1 MNLAIVHT
9 RAQLGVSAPPVRVEV
24 HLAGGLPSFNIVGL
38 PDSAV
43 RESRDRVRAAIANSG
58 FSPPSRRITV
68 SLAPADLP
76 KDGGRFDLPIALG
89 ILVASNQLKTDAL
102 ADYEFLG
109 ELSLAGEV
117 QGVSGCLPAILHA
130 RDAGRCLVLPRANA
144 PEAGLVSHTDC
155 RLADDLAG
163 VCAALAGRVELDVP
177 TRIQARGVT
186 DLPDMEDVRGQA
198 RARRALEIAAAG
210 NHNLLMIGPPGT
222 GKTLLASRLPGIL
235 PMLAEDEALETAAI
249 GSVCGK
255 ALEPERWRERPFRAP
270 HHTASGVALVGGGTR
285 PRPGEVSL
293 AHHGV
298 LFLDELP
305 EFDRRVLEV
314 LREPLESGRIVI
326 SRAAHQAEFPARFQM
341 VSAMNPCPCGYA
353 GDESGRCRC
362 SPDQIMRYRSRVSGP
377 LLDRIDLHVEVP
389 RQKFGR
395 FPPGEASAPV
405 RERVIAA
412 RSVQARRP
420 AINARLDAAG
430 VRRHC
435 RLDASGERMLE
446 AACERLHLSARAHQ
460 RIVKL
465 ARTIADLDASEAITT
480 THLAEAVGLRQLDR
494 DHLVAV

>member
-102 ADYEFLG
+102 EEYEFLG

-117 QGVSGCLPAILHA
+117 QGISGCLPAILHA

-144 PEAGLVSHTDC
+144 PEAGLVSNTDC
-155 RLADDLAG
+155 RLAVDLAG
-163 VCAALAGRVELDVP
+163 VCAALAGRAALEVP
-177 TRIQARGVT
+177 ARIQARGVADMP
-186 DLPDMEDVRGQA
+186 DLEDVRGQA

-255 ALEPERWRERPFRAP
+255 KLEPERWRERPFRAP

-285 PRPGEVSL
+285 PRPGEISL
-293 AHHGV
+293 AHNGV

-305 EFDRRVLEV
+305 EFDRKVLEV

-326 SRAAHQAEFPARFQM
+326 SRAALQAEYPARFQLIA
-341 VSAMNPCPCGYA
+341 AMNPCPCGYA
-353 GDESGRCRC
+353 GDESGRCHC
-362 SPDQIMRYRSRVSGP
+362 SPDQIHRYRARISGP

-389 RQKFGR
+389 RQKFGQY
-395 FPPGEASAPV
+395 PSGEASRSV
-405 RERVIAA
+405 RERVADSRAA
-412 RSVQARRP
+412 QYRRGALNARLDVAGVREHC
-420 AINARLDAAG
+420 RLDAAG
-430 VRRHC
+430 
-435 RLDASGERMLE
+435 DALLER
-446 AACERLHLSARAHQ
+446 ACEQLNLSARAHQ
-460 RIVKL
+460 RIIKV
-465 ARTIADLDASEAITT
+465 ARTIADLDGAVEITNAHLGEAI
-480 THLAEAVGLRQLDR
+480 GYRQLDR
-494 DHLVAV
+494 QQRDAA